1 MPDVYHHFRKKKKKK
16 FNFILKHDF
25 ISAMRIMQVYS
36 RNRCIGF
43 RLKKKKPKLIATTLI
58 ERKKNCETDEKL
70 IKMLRNLNAFIKSIG
85 KGKAISRNWSNAEKK
100 EIFVFFFYQSGIK
113 FINPLKNCLTCEQQM
128 RFFVTSIKKI
138 HKRSVEHQRCFF
150 ITLKYEYSK

>member
-1 MPDVYHHFRKKKKKK
+1 MPDVCHHFRKKKKKIQLYIK
-16 FNFILKHDF
+16 AWFHFCHEDYASLFEK
-25 ISAMRIMQVYS
+25 SVYRVS
-36 RNRCIGF
+36 F
-43 RLKKKKPKLIATTLI
+43 EKKPKLIATTLI
-58 ERKKNCETDEKL
+58 ERMKNCETDEKL